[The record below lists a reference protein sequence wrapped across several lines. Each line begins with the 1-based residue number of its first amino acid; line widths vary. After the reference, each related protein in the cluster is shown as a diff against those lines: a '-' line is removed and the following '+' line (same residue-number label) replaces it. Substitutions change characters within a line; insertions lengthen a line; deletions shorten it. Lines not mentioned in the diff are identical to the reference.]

1 MVLFILYFK
10 GKAQGLVHGIKP
22 INICNMQVTWKLL
35 NVLVCYWH
43 SELYTEELE
52 AKLVFYAIKQKYG
65 GN

>member
-1 MVLFILYFK
+1 
-10 GKAQGLVHGIKP
+10 
-22 INICNMQVTWKLL
+22 MQVTWKLL